1 MALYRVKPGFEH
13 GARGQFKAG
22 DTIECT
28 SEEARGFADKLEL
41 VEVEPVPVV
50 EQPPETPAEE
60 VAPFIVAVPVFGVT
74 ASTVAEVLAAV
85 ADGLITPAAALE
97 IETANR
103 NRATLVKA
111 LQELIGGAVSE

>member
-1 MALYRVKPGFEH
+1 MALYRVKPGFVH
-13 GARGQFKAG
+13 GLKNEYKAG
-22 DTIECT
+22 DTLDLEPQ
-28 SEEARGFADKLEL
+28 AAGGFADKLEL

-50 EQPPETPAEE
+50 EQPPTPPVE
-60 VAPFIVAVPVFGVT
+60 VAPVIEAQPLDVT
-74 ASTVAEVLAAV
+74 GSTVAAVLSAV
-85 ADGLITPAAALE
+85 ESGAITAVDALA

>member
-28 SEEARGFADKLEL
+28 PEEASGFADKLEL
-41 VEVEPVPVV
+41 VEVEPIPAG
-50 EQPPETPAEE
+50 EQPLTAPPVE
-60 VAPFIVAVPVFGVT
+60 VAPVEAPPFDVT
-74 ASTVAEVLAAV
+74 GSTVAAVLSAVEVGAITATDALA
-85 ADGLITPAAALE
+85 
-97 IETANR
+97 IEAANR

-111 LQELIGGAVSE
+111 LTELVNGTVSE